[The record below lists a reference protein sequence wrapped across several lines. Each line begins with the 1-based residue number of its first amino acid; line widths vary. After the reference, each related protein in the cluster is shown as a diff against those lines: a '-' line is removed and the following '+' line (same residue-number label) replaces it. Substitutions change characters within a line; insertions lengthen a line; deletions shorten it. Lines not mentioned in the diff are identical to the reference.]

1 MGPGRPMFHTPEI
14 VTRPGNPY
22 SRFMSQP
29 PIIRLHPDDSV
40 VIARATLLP
49 GAFVGDNVRATQRIP
64 AGHKVAVRAIAAG
77 EAIRRYGQ
85 IIGFASEP
93 ISFGQHVHTHNCE
106 MGDFAKDYAYGVDAT
121 PTAYFDPPA
130 TFQGI
135 RRPDGR
141 VATRNYIGILTS
153 VNCSAHVAELVA
165 GIFRRN
171 PFTGDDPL
179 ADYPNVDG
187 VVALTHKTGCGMTQ
201 DEPLRLL
208 RRTLAGYARHANF
221 SHVIVLGLGC
231 EVNQIGGLM
240 EEQRLAGRL
249 KAMDIQ
255 TMGGTRKTVTAGVDF
270 VKGVLAEANQVRRE
284 TVPASELTVALQC
297 GGSDGYSGVSANPA
311 LGAASDLLVRHGGS
325 VILSE
330 TPETY
335 GAEHLLTRRAVSQDV
350 GEKLV
355 ALMRWWEDYTQREN
369 AEMNANPSP
378 GNKAGGLTT
387 ILEKSLGAMAK
398 AGSTNLVDVVQYAE
412 EVRARGFV
420 FMDTPGY
427 DPVAATGQVAG
438 GANLVCFTTGRG
450 SVFGCKPAPSIKLA
464 TNTPMFRHIEDDMD
478 VNCGTVLDGAET
490 VQECG
495 ARIFDLMLRVA
506 SGEQTKSEAFDFGAA
521 EFAPWVLG
529 ATM

>member
-1 MGPGRPMFHTPEI
+1 
-14 VTRPGNPY
+14 
-22 SRFMSQP
+22 MSP
-29 PIIRLHPDDSV
+29 PPVIRLHPDDSV

-49 GAFVGDNVRATQRIP
+49 GTPVASGVMASERIP
-64 AGHKVAVRAIAAG
+64 AGHKVAVRQIAAG
-77 EAIRRYGQ
+77 EPLRRYGQ
-85 IIGFASEP
+85 IIGFALTP
-93 ISFGQHVHTHNCE
+93 IAPGQHVHVQNCG
-106 MGDFAKDYAYGVDAT
+106 MGDFAKNYAYGVDT
-121 PTAYFDPPA
+121 RPTDYANDKAAFD
-130 TFQGI
+130 GI

-141 VATRNYIGILTS
+141 IATRNYIGILTS
-153 VNCSAHVAELVA
+153 VNCSAHVAGLIADV
-165 GIFRRN
+165 FKRN
-171 PFTGDDPL
+171 PFTGENPL

-187 VVALTHKTGCGMTQ
+187 VVALTHKSGCGMAEG
-201 DEPLRLL
+201 DPLRLL
-208 RRTLAGYARHANF
+208 RRTLAGYARHPNF
-221 SHVIVLGLGC
+221 AHVIAIGLGC
-231 EVNQIGGLM
+231 EVNQIGGLL

-249 KAMDIQ
+249 KSMDIQ
-255 TMGGTRKTVTAGVDF
+255 SMGGTRKTVAAGVAF
-270 VKGVLAEANQVRRE
+270 VKEVLTEANKVSRE

-311 LGAASDLLVRHGGS
+311 LGAASDLLVRYGGT

-335 GAEHLLTRRAVSQDV
+335 GAEHLLTRRAISREV

-355 ALMRWWEDYTQREN
+355 ALMRWWEDYTKREG

-398 AGSTNLVDVVQYAE
+398 AGSTNLVDVVNYAE
-412 EVRARGFV
+412 PVTAKGFV

-450 SVFGCKPAPSIKLA
+450 SVFGCKPAPSMKLA
-464 TNTPMFRHIEDDMD
+464 TNSPMYRRMEDDMD
-478 VNCGTVLDGAET
+478 VNCGTILDGDET

-495 ARIFDLMLRVA
+495 QRIFELMLRVA
-506 SGEQTKSEAFDFGAA
+506 SGERTKSEQFDFGAA
-521 EFAPWVLG
+521 EFAPWVIG

>member
-1 MGPGRPMFHTPEI
+1 MNGA
-14 VTRPGNPY
+14 
-22 SRFMSQP
+22 SP
-29 PIIRLHPDDSV
+29 PTIRLGADDSV
-40 VIARATLLP
+40 VIARAMLLP
-49 GAFVGDNVRATQRIP
+49 GTPVADGVIAAERIP
-64 AGHKVAVRAIAAG
+64 AGHKVAVKPIAAG
-77 EAIRRYGQ
+77 APVIRYGQ
-85 IIGFASEP
+85 IIGFALADIAP
-93 ISFGQHVHTHNCE
+93 GRHVHVQNCG
-106 MGDFAKDYAYGVDAT
+106 MGDFAKDYAYGVDAR
-121 PTAYFDPPA
+121 PTDMANEERNFA
-130 TFQGI
+130 GI

-153 VNCSAHVAELVA
+153 VNCSAHTAGLVA
-165 GIFRRN
+165 DVYKRN
-171 PFTGDDPL
+171 PWTGHDPL
-179 ADYPNVDG
+179 ADFPNVDG
-187 VVALTHKTGCGMTQ
+187 VVALTHKSGCGMTEK
-201 DEPLRLL
+201 EPLALL
-208 RRTLAGYARHANF
+208 RRTLGGYARHVNF

-249 KAMDIQ
+249 RGMDIQ
-255 TMGGTRKTVTAGVDF
+255 STGGTRKTVEAGINF
-270 VKGVLAEANQVRRE
+270 VREVLAEANAVRRE
-284 TVPASELTVALQC
+284 PVPASELTVALQC

-311 LGAASDLLVRHGGS
+311 LGAASDMLVRHGGT

-335 GAEHLLTRRAVSQDV
+335 GAEHLLTRRAVSPEV

-355 ALMRWWEDYTQREN
+355 ALMRWWEEYTAREG

-398 AGSTNLVDVVQYAE
+398 AGTTNLVDVVRYAE
-412 EVRARGFV
+412 PVTAKGFV

-464 TNTPMFRHIEDDMD
+464 TNTPMYQRMEDDMD
-478 VNCGTVLDGAET
+478 VNCGTILDGTET

-495 ARIFDLMLRVA
+495 ARIFELMLRVA
-506 SGEQTKSEAFDFGAA
+506 SGEKTKSEQFDAGAA
-521 EFAPWVLG
+521 EFAPWQIG

>member
-1 MGPGRPMFHTPEI
+1 M
-14 VTRPGNPY
+14 
-22 SRFMSQP
+22 P
-29 PIIRLHPDDSV
+29 PPVIRLHADDPV

-49 GAFVGDNVRATQRIP
+49 GAPVADGVVAAERIP
-64 AGHKVAVRAIAAG
+64 AGHKVAVAPIEAG
-77 EAIRRYGQ
+77 APVRRYGQ
-85 IIGFASEP
+85 IIGFATAP
-93 ISFGQHVHTHNCE
+93 ISPGRHVHEHNCG
-106 MGDFAKDYAYGVDAT
+106 MGDFAKDYAFCVDAR
-121 PTAYFDPPA
+121 PTEMIDPPA

-135 RRPDGR
+135 VRPDGR

-153 VNCSAHVAELVA
+153 VNCSAHVAGMVA
-165 GIFRRN
+165 DLFRRN
-171 PFTGDDPL
+171 PFAGDDPL
-179 ADYPNVDG
+179 GDYPNVDG

-201 DEPLRLL
+201 HEPLRLL
-208 RRTLAGYARHANF
+208 RRTLAGYARHPNF
-221 SHVIVLGLGC
+221 SHVVVLGLGC

-249 KAMDIQ
+249 HAMDIQ
-255 TMGGTRKTVTAGVDF
+255 NMGGTRKTVAACADF
-270 VKGVLAEANQVRRE
+270 VREVLADSNRAVRE
-284 TVPASELTVALQC
+284 TVPASALTVALQC

-311 LGAASDLLVRHGGS
+311 LGAASDLLVRHGGT

-335 GAEHLLTRRAVSQDV
+335 GAEHLLTRRAVSREV
-350 GEKLV
+350 GERLV
-355 ALMRWWEDYTQREN
+355 ELMRWWEEYTRREG

-398 AGSTNLVDVVQYAE
+398 AGSTNLVDVVRYAE
-412 EVRARGFV
+412 PVTSRGFV

-464 TNTPMFRHIEDDMD
+464 TNTPMFERMRDDMD
-478 VNCGTVLDGAET
+478 VNCGTILDGDESVAA
-490 VQECG
+490 CG
-495 ARIFDLMLRVA
+495 ARIFDLILRVA
-506 SGEQTKSEAFDFGAA
+506 SGEQTKSEGFDFGAA

>member
-1 MGPGRPMFHTPEI
+1 M
-14 VTRPGNPY
+14 NP
-22 SRFMSQP
+22 P
-29 PIIRLHPDDSV
+29 PVIRLHPDDGV

-49 GAFVGDNVRATQRIP
+49 GTPVADGVTATERIP
-64 AGHKVAVRAIAAG
+64 AGHKVAVRAHREG
-77 EAIRRYGQ
+77 EPIRRYGQ
-85 IIGFASEP
+85 IIGFATIPIEP
-93 ISFGQHVHTHNCE
+93 GRHVHVQNCA
-106 MGDFAKDYAYGVDAT
+106 MGDFAKDYAFGQDAK
-121 PTAYFDPPA
+121 PTEMIDPPA

-153 VNCSAHVAELVA
+153 VNCSAHVAGLVA
-165 GIFRRN
+165 DMFRRN

-179 ADYPNVDG
+179 ADFPNVDG

-208 RRTLAGYARHANF
+208 RRTLAGYARHPNF

-255 TMGGTRKTVTAGVDF
+255 TMGGTRKTVKAGVAF
-270 VKGVLAEANQVRRE
+270 VKDVLAEANDVVRE
-284 TVPASELTVALQC
+284 TVPASELMVALQC

-311 LGAASDLLVRHGGS
+311 LGAASDLLVRHGGT

-335 GAEHLLTRRAVSQDV
+335 GAEHLFTRRAVSRDV
-350 GEKLV
+350 GQKLV
-355 ALMRWWEDYTQREN
+355 DLMTWWEEYTRREG

-378 GNKAGGLTT
+378 GNKLGGLTT

-398 AGSTNLVDVVQYAE
+398 AGSTNLVDVVKYAE
-412 EVRARGFV
+412 PVSARGFV

-464 TNTPMFRHIEDDMD
+464 TNTPMYKRMEDDMD
-478 VNCGTVLDGAET
+478 VNCGAVLDGDES
-490 VQECG
+490 VQQCG
-495 ARIFDLMLRVA
+495 ARIFDLILRVA
-506 SGEQTKSEAFDFGAA
+506 SGERTKSEQFDFGAA